1 MVNVLTYPVPE
12 DTLKSIALEFYRLP
26 QNRKRYRDLRA
37 SSELDEAI
45 AIKVRNCQSQ
55 AESLMATGLWENEAW
70 NRAIRS
76 EILESESE

>member
-12 DTLKSIALEFYRLP
+12 DTLQSIALEFLRENRRKEYRQL
-26 QNRKRYRDLRA
+26 KA
-37 SSELDEAI
+37 SGELDEAL
-45 AIKVRNCQSQ
+45 ALKVENCQRQ
-55 AESLMATGLWENEAW
+55 AKNLMATGLWENEAW